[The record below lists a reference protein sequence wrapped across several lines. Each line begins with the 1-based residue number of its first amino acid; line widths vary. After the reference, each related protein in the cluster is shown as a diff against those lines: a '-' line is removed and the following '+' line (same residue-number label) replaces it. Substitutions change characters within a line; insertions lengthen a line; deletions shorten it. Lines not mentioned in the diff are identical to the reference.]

1 MRILV
6 TGAYG
11 FIGSRVVERLL
22 EMGHDVTA
30 MDNKETYGVITPHDL
45 NKLYTWRQ
53 RNWTKSVSRSEGDVT
68 DRNAVL
74 TAFKPRPDYVI
85 HLASY
90 PRAKI
95 VNNDPWIGVQN
106 VIGGTVNLL
115 WHCQHMPVKKFVFV
129 SSSMIYGHF
138 SDGTREDAVTKP
150 NNLYGEA
157 KLTAERFV
165 KHYNQQHGINYA
177 VVRPSGVYGPGDMED
192 RVLSKF
198 FENAMNDR
206 TITVHDGDNKVDFT
220 YIDDTAEGII
230 KAALSEVSNRSFNIT
245 AGNATSLRTA
255 AEKIVA
261 LTRSKSDIVDTG
273 AHKLYPRRGTLDI
286 TRAKDLLG
294 YQPITSFESGLEK
307 YYEWLQNKI

>member
-11 FIGSRVVERLL
+11 FIGSKIVEKLCA
-22 EMGHDVTA
+22 MGHSVSTL
-30 MDNKETYGVITPHDL
+30 DNSETYGVISPEDL
-45 NKLYTWRQ
+45 KKLYDYRQ
-53 RNWTKSVSRSEGDVT
+53 RNWSDIHRVGGDVT
-68 DRNAVL
+68 RNLDLL
-74 TAFKPRPDYVI
+74 TAFRSRPDYVI

-95 VNNDPWIGVQN
+95 VNADPMIGVHN
-106 VIGGTVNLL
+106 IIGGTVNLL
-115 WHCQHMPVKKFVFV
+115 WHCEKMPVKKFVFV

-138 SDGTREDAVTKP
+138 SDGTKEDADSKP

-165 KHYNQQHGINYA
+165 KHYHNQYKVNYA
-177 VVRPSGVYGPGDMED
+177 VVRPSGVYGPGDMDD

-198 FENAMNDR
+198 FERAMKNK
-206 TITVHDGDNKVDFT
+206 TIEVHDGENRVDFT
-220 YIDDTAEGII
+220 YLDDTADGII
-230 KAALSEVSNRSFNIT
+230 KVTLSDVSNRSFNIT

-255 AEKIVA
+255 AEKIIA
-261 LTRSKSDIVDTG
+261 LTGSTSNIVDTG

-286 TRAKDLLG
+286 TRAKELLG
-294 YQPITSFESGLEK
+294 YKPKTSFNEGLKK